1 MKKTLFVYGVLVFLG
16 GLMGGALTDA
26 VCRLRP
32 AGAVSQSG
40 GAVMNAA
47 APAERRVVT
56 ASELVLTGLDGKQRL
71 KMDVSDDGRAEFAM
85 YDRDNH
91 PRAQVVVD
99 TYGSPSVRLYD
110 VYNKLRLAL
119 EIGTDGIPTVR
130 LLDTSERARE
140 VLGIDAEGEAG
151 INFYAQDGRVLRE
164 LP

>member
-1 MKKTLFVYGVLVFLG
+1 MNKTLLVYGVLVFVA
-16 GLMGGALTDA
+16 GLMGGALTNA
-26 VCRLRP
+26 VCRLWP
-32 AGAVSQSG
+32 AAAVSQP
-40 GAVMNAA
+40 GAAGTNGA
-47 APAERRVVT
+47 APGAPRVVT
-56 ASELVLTGLDGKQRL
+56 ASEFVLTGADGKQRV
-71 KMDVSDDGRAEFAM
+71 KMDVNDDGRAEFAM

-130 LLDTSERARE
+130 LMDTRERARE
-140 VLGIDAEGEAG
+140 VLGVDAEGEAG